1 MTKKSEQVVNITD
14 VISVD
19 VEVLREQRNTLLD
32 VVEVLVNSRRD
43 DVEDFFAFDRDE
55 ALYDG
60 VLLNQP
66 FRSVIKTFQVVTW
79 RELCGRWQALSQ
91 ESQQRLTMRYS
102 SLGEFSQ
109 LE

>member
-55 ALYDG
+55 ASEKIEG
-60 VLLNQP
+60 VINLL
-66 FRSVIKTFQVVTW
+66 
-79 RELCGRWQALSQ
+79 EALLD
-91 ESQQRLTMRYS
+91 EAEGYGHIYNR
-102 SLGEFSQ
+102 
-109 LE
+109 

>member
-55 ALYDG
+55 ASEKIEG
-60 VLLNQP
+60 VINLLETLLDEAEGYGHIHS
-66 FRSVIKTFQVVTW
+66 R
-79 RELCGRWQALSQ
+79 
-91 ESQQRLTMRYS
+91 
-102 SLGEFSQ
+102 
-109 LE
+109 